1 MAVSYGR
8 KTIRIGAQPSVSRFR
23 EQWEKALPIDAPV
36 VFVVDDDAAILRALT
51 RLIAANGLEAR
62 PFSSP
67 AAFLDTHDAQ
77 QPGCAIIDIAMPGLN
92 GLELQ
97 ERMVEQG
104 SHRPIIFLTGYG
116 DVPTSVQAMKA
127 GAVDFLMKPVD
138 EEALLSAIAVA
149 IEEDA
154 AAREDQAELEPLQR
168 RYAGLTLREC
178 QVFAHV
184 VSGRLNKQIAGDL
197 GIVEKTVKVHRAH
210 VMEKMG
216 AGSLAELVRIAERLG
231 LDRLPG
237 RYSAEKVD

>member
-1 MAVSYGR
+1 
-8 KTIRIGAQPSVSRFR
+8 
-23 EQWEKALPIDAPV
+23 LPIDAPV
-36 VFVVDDDAAILRALT
+36 VFVVDDDAAMLRALT
-51 RLIAANGLEAR
+51 RLIAASGLEAR

-67 AAFLDTHDAQ
+67 ATFLDKHDARV
-77 QPGCAIIDIAMPGLN
+77 PGCAVIDIAMPGLN

-97 ERMVEQG
+97 ERMIERG

-116 DVPTSVQAMKA
+116 DVPTSVRAMKA

-138 EEALLSAIAVA
+138 EEVLLSAIAVA

-154 AAREDQAELEPLQR
+154 ATRREQAELEALRQH
-168 RYAGLTLREC
+168 YAGLTLREC

-184 VSGRLNKQIAGDL
+184 VAGRLNKQIAGDL
-197 GIVEKTVKVHRAH
+197 EIAEKTVKVHRAH

-237 RYSAEKVD
+237 RYSPAK